1 MSAVNK
7 TDHHGRKSIINI
19 AAFCIASVFLN
30 IIGST
35 VITLTGIPLYQD
47 TAGTFLAS
55 ICGGYLPGMIVSFIT
70 TIIRGLGDHE
80 ALYYN
85 AVGLI
90 MAMLAGWFARHKFFS
105 SLPKTLLTFPAFA
118 LAAGIPDALLTWYLN
133 TADVSDDYGTFES
146 FLRNDLGLSA
156 LPSQFIMEI
165 VTEFADK
172 GLSLIIALIIVKLLP
187 KRLIRDVN
195 PDSYWQAPLSPAMK
209 AQLRKSQCRSVSVR
223 TKMIVI
229 LTAATILVAGTGTVI
244 SFVLYRRATTAD
256 REKLAQSVA
265 ELAASYIDPDSVDDY
280 IEKGPDAPGYVHT
293 KEMLYTLRDSSQD
306 VEFVYVYKIE
316 EDGCHVVFDLDTEEV
331 KGSAAGDVIPFDE
344 SFSDLIPDLLAGRK
358 IDPIITDDSFGW
370 LLTVYV
376 PVYNSDGQC
385 VCYAAADI
393 SMNDITTYGY
403 SFAAKLV
410 SLLLGFYIFIIG
422 FSRWLIKH
430 NLLLPVNTMAYCA
443 GAFAFNSDEALEE
456 SVERMEKLDIRTGDE
471 IENLYK
477 AFVKTIGDSMN
488 YISDISQK
496 NETISRMQTGLIMVL
511 AEMVESRD
519 KCTGDHVR
527 KTAAYVNII
536 MESMR
541 EKGIYPD
548 QVTDQFMQNVRNAA
562 PLHDI
567 GKIHVSDVI
576 LNKPARLTD
585 EEFVIMKSH
594 TTIGSEIIDRVID
607 LVQDSDYLREAK
619 NLSEYH
625 HEKWNG
631 KGYPH
636 GISGEE
642 IPLSAR
648 IMAVAD
654 VFDALVS
661 RRSYKEPFSFEEA
674 MNIIRKDAGAHF
686 DPLVVE
692 AFISAEDKVREVAAS
707 FSDNSIRPDNIDS
720 VAEK

>member
-1 MSAVNK
+1 
-7 TDHHGRKSIINI
+7 
-19 AAFCIASVFLN
+19 
-30 IIGST
+30 
-35 VITLTGIPLYQD
+35 
-47 TAGTFLAS
+47 
-55 ICGGYLPGMIVSFIT
+55 
-70 TIIRGLGDHE
+70 
-80 ALYYN
+80 
-85 AVGLI
+85 
-90 MAMLAGWFARHKFFS
+90 
-105 SLPKTLLTFPAFA
+105 
-118 LAAGIPDALLTWYLN
+118 
-133 TADVSDDYGTFES
+133 
-146 FLRNDLGLSA
+146 
-156 LPSQFIMEI
+156 
-165 VTEFADK
+165 
-172 GLSLIIALIIVKLLP
+172 
-187 KRLIRDVN
+187 
-195 PDSYWQAPLSPAMK
+195 
-209 AQLRKSQCRSVSVR
+209 
-223 TKMIVI
+223 
-229 LTAATILVAGTGTVI
+229 
-244 SFVLYRRATTAD
+244 
-256 REKLAQSVA
+256 
-265 ELAASYIDPDSVDDY
+265 
-280 IEKGPDAPGYVHT
+280 
-293 KEMLYTLRDSSQD
+293 MLYTLRDSSQD

-443 GAFAFNSDEALEE
+443 EAFAFNSDEALEE

-471 IENLYK
+471 IDNLYK

-707 FSDNSIRPDNIDS
+707 FSDNSIQPDNIDS
-720 VAEK
+720 GAEK

>member
-1 MSAVNK
+1 
-7 TDHHGRKSIINI
+7 
-19 AAFCIASVFLN
+19 
-30 IIGST
+30 
-35 VITLTGIPLYQD
+35 
-47 TAGTFLAS
+47 
-55 ICGGYLPGMIVSFIT
+55 
-70 TIIRGLGDHE
+70 
-80 ALYYN
+80 
-85 AVGLI
+85 
-90 MAMLAGWFARHKFFS
+90 
-105 SLPKTLLTFPAFA
+105 
-118 LAAGIPDALLTWYLN
+118 
-133 TADVSDDYGTFES
+133 
-146 FLRNDLGLSA
+146 
-156 LPSQFIMEI
+156 
-165 VTEFADK
+165 
-172 GLSLIIALIIVKLLP
+172 
-187 KRLIRDVN
+187 
-195 PDSYWQAPLSPAMK
+195 
-209 AQLRKSQCRSVSVR
+209 
-223 TKMIVI
+223 
-229 LTAATILVAGTGTVI
+229 
-244 SFVLYRRATTAD
+244 
-256 REKLAQSVA
+256 
-265 ELAASYIDPDSVDDY
+265 
-280 IEKGPDAPGYVHT
+280 
-293 KEMLYTLRDSSQD
+293 
-306 VEFVYVYKIE
+306 
-316 EDGCHVVFDLDTEEV
+316 
-331 KGSAAGDVIPFDE
+331 
-344 SFSDLIPDLLAGRK
+344 
-358 IDPIITDDSFGW
+358 
-370 LLTVYV
+370 
-376 PVYNSDGQC
+376 
-385 VCYAAADI
+385 
-393 SMNDITTYGY
+393 
-403 SFAAKLV
+403 
-410 SLLLGFYIFIIG
+410 
-422 FSRWLIKH
+422 
-430 NLLLPVNTMAYCA
+430 
-443 GAFAFNSDEALEE
+443 
-456 SVERMEKLDIRTGDE
+456 
-471 IENLYK
+471 
-477 AFVKTIGDSMN
+477 MN

-707 FSDNSIRPDNIDS
+707 FSDNSIQPDNIDS
-720 VAEK
+720 GAEK